1 MAEDV
6 LPAESGGGL
15 LTLLAAL
22 KAKKPDGEVLP
33 LINEAAAQ
41 QIGEVRRHHR
51 ALRTHAYSHALPSRM
66 PLRTLPLR
74 TSPLTLTPAQS

>member
-41 QIGEVRRHHR
+41 QEDEVRDDHR
-51 ALRTHAYSHALPSRM
+51 ALRTHAYSHALLFRILLCVP
-66 PLRTLPLR
+66 
-74 TSPLTLTPAQS
+74 

>member
-6 LPAESGGGL
+6 QSAESGGGL
-15 LTLLAAL
+15 RTLLAAL
-22 KAKKPDGEVLP
+22 KAKRPNGEVLP

-51 ALRTHAYSHALPSRM
+51 ALRTRAYSHALSFSM
-66 PLRTLPLR
+66 PQRTLITCLCMP
-74 TSPLTLTPAQS
+74 

>member
-1 MAEDV
+1 MAKNV
-6 LPAESGGGL
+6 VPAKSGGGL

-22 KAKKPDGEVLP
+22 EAKKPDGEVLP

-51 ALRTHAYSHALPSRM
+51 ALRTHAYSQSLSFRM
-66 PLRTLPLR
+66 PLRPLPLR
-74 TSPLTLTPAQS
+74 N